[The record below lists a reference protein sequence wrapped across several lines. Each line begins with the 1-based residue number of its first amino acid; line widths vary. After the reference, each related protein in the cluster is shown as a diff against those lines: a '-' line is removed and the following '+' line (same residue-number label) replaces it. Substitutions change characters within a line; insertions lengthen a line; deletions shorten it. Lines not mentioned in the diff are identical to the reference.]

1 MGLLRPQYA
10 ELHKGTRMLV
20 IQRGGNKLVA
30 IYKNGKLVAT
40 QDKFTHPS
48 DFDKCIL
55 DHGDGSEVHEQKGD
69 FSTFAGIPESL
80 ESVSKPFKDTVVP
93 LDTEVVKVA
102 VKASE
107 SVTEVSKPKGK
118 AK

>member
-1 MGLLRPQYA
+1 
-10 ELHKGTRMLV
+10 MLV

-30 IYKNGKLVAT
+30 IYKDGKLVAT

-69 FSTFAGIPESL
+69 FNTFAGIPESL
-80 ESVSKPFKDTVVP
+80 ESVSKPVKDTVVP

-102 VKASE
+102 VTASE

>member
-1 MGLLRPQYA
+1 
-10 ELHKGTRMLV
+10 MLV

-30 IYKNGKLVAT
+30 IYKDGKLVAT
-40 QDKFTHPS
+40 QDKFTSPS

-80 ESVSKPFKDTVVP
+80 QSVSKPVP
-93 LDTEVVKVA
+93 VEAVPEVLEVPKVA
-102 VKASE
+102 KKAVKEPSGA
-107 SVTEVSKPKGK
+107 TTVSYTHLTLPTILLV
-118 AK
+118 

>member
-1 MGLLRPQYA
+1 
-10 ELHKGTRMLV
+10 MLV

-30 IYKNGKLVAT
+30 IYKDGKLVAT

-80 ESVSKPFKDTVVP
+80 ESVSKPVKPEAVPEVLEVPEVTV
-93 LDTEVVKVA
+93 T
-102 VKASE
+102 ASK
-107 SVTEVSKPKGK
+107 SVTGVSKPKGK